1 MSEKSVGVLVAV
13 KEFSERKEIRKILEE
28 NIPDKPVMYDA
39 YREEEIE
46 EICHR
51 ENILL
56 AVIDTEIA
64 DSGAIDAIK
73 HMYVRNEKSKVIVL
87 TDLQRISIYEQ
98 VKLSNVLNYLIRP
111 YKEAELEE
119 ELEYAIERIKETP

>member
-39 YREEEIE
+39 YREEDIE
-46 EICHR
+46 EFCHR

-56 AVIDTEIA
+56 AVMDTEIA

-73 HMYVRNEKSKVIVL
+73 HMYERNEKSKVIVL